1 MKKFNKFT
9 IKTAK
14 FFQIILVIAMSL
26 LGILLALL
34 LFREFIPI
42 TQHLLSTSIS
52 KSNSEILDELIVF
65 FLFFEFIAMIV
76 SALKNHGHMSINF
89 LMELGITALLRSLI
103 TAHSTAWE
111 TLGSSAAI
119 LILIIAMVI
128 FNRFYYRRKK

>member
-9 IKTAK
+9 TKTARLL
-14 FFQIILVIAMSL
+14 QAVLVIAMSL
-26 LGILLALL
+26 LGLLLVIL

-42 TQHLLSTSIS
+42 IQHLLAPSIS

-76 SALKNHGHMSINF
+76 SALRNHGHMSINF

-119 LILIIAMVI
+119 LILIIGMVI
-128 FNRFYYRRKK
+128 FNRCYYRKKK

>member
-9 IKTAK
+9 IKTSRLL
-14 FFQIILVIAMSL
+14 QSVLVIAMSL
-26 LGILLALL
+26 LGILLIIL

-42 TQHLLSTSIS
+42 TQNLLSPSIA
-52 KSNSEILDELIVF
+52 KSNADILDELIVF

-76 SALKNHGHMSINF
+76 SALRNHGHMSINF

-103 TAHSTAWE
+103 TAHSTPWE

-128 FNRFYYRRKK
+128 FNRCYYRKKK